1 MVQSEQIICKVAFW
15 YYRRMAL
22 MFLLLTGGG
31 AWFYYD
37 GLINWPNK
45 NKIYLAK
52 VAFEGGSEKRQWDDF
67 TREIEKYDTVLSEED
82 RELIKN
88 VFQDGKL
95 SMQWAEYKIS
105 TEGKRGLANIELNE
119 LKEAFLSGKRLDLS
133 WEDFARKNEY
143 PLTKDES
150 SESEGGFEKF
160 ESLYNAFESSKGK
173 RKWSLYGTLSG
184 KKGWSNSEPK
194 YHNSSEIL
202 AQIIIGSIL
211 LLSALYVLVLTLINS
226 GRSIGFDEVSF
237 TTEKGLVIDFK
248 TINKIDIRKWNK
260 KGLAYVFYV
269 NDRGLPSKT
278 VIDDLKYKGADEIL
292 ERIKNEF
299 TGELVENVPDVLIE
313 D

>member
-95 SMQWAEYKIS
+95 SMQWAEYVIS

-150 SESEGGFEKF
+150 SESQGGFEKF
-160 ESLYNAFESSKGK
+160 ESLYNAFESSKDK

-184 KKGWSNSEPK
+184 KKGWSDSEPK

-211 LLSALYVLVLTLINS
+211 LLSSFYVLVLTLINR
-226 GRSIGFDEVSF
+226 GRSIGSDEVSF
-237 TTEKGLVIDFK
+237 TTEKGSVIDFN
-248 TINKIDIRKWNK
+248 TINKIDTRKWNK

-269 NDRGLPSKT
+269 NEKGLPSKT

-299 TGELVENVPDVLIE
+299 TGELVENIPDVLTE

>member
-45 NKIYLAK
+45 NRIYLAK
-52 VAFEGGSEKRQWDDF
+52 VAFEAGSEKRQWDDF
-67 TREIEKYDTVLSEED
+67 TTEIEKYDTVLSEED

-95 SMQWAEYKIS
+95 SMQWAEYEIS

-119 LKEAFLSGKRLDLS
+119 LKEAFLSGKRLDLT
-133 WEDFARKNEY
+133 WENFARKNEY

-150 SESEGGFEKF
+150 SESQGGFEKF
-160 ESLYNAFESSKGK
+160 ESLYNAFESSKDK

-184 KKGWSNSEPK
+184 KKGWSDSEPK
-194 YHNSSEIL
+194 YHTSSEIL

-211 LLSALYVLVLTLINS
+211 LLSALYVLLLTLINR
-226 GRSIGFDEVSF
+226 GRSIGSDEVSF

-248 TINKIDIRKWNK
+248 TINKIDTRKWNK
-260 KGLAYVFYV
+260 KGLAYLFYV
-269 NDRGLPSKT
+269 NEKGLPSKT

-299 TGELVENVPDVLIE
+299 TGELVENIPDVLTE

>member
-67 TREIEKYDTVLSEED
+67 TREIEKYDTVLSEQD

-95 SMQWAEYKIS
+95 SMQWAEYVIS

-150 SESEGGFEKF
+150 SESQGGFEKF
-160 ESLYNAFESSKGK
+160 ESLYNAFESSKDK

-184 KKGWSNSEPK
+184 KKGWSDSEPK

-211 LLSALYVLVLTLINS
+211 LLSSFYVLVLTLINR
-226 GRSIGFDEVSF
+226 GRSIGSDEVSF
-237 TTEKGLVIDFK
+237 TTEKGSVIDFN
-248 TINKIDIRKWNK
+248 TINKIDTRKWNK

-269 NDRGLPSKT
+269 NEKGLPSKT

-299 TGELVENVPDVLIE
+299 TGELVENIPDVLTE